1 MAHLYVSASPG
12 PWVTGD
18 TITLTADEAHHAARV
33 ARLTVGETTAVGDG
47 NGMMAQATVASVSGS
62 EVTVT
67 LGFVEHQ
74 GRPIPEIWLAQALAK
89 GDRDERAIQAST
101 ELGIDRVIP
110 YQATRSISTWK
121 GDKVAKGVA
130 RWTKIV
136 TEATKQALRAYVPQ
150 VSKPQTTTELGA
162 RASECQIVV
171 LDPLATETLSQF
183 RPVGD
188 RPILL
193 VVGPEGGLSPEELS
207 TLEKSGATRRKLGES
222 VLRTSSA
229 GPAALAVLNVT
240 LGRW

>member
-1 MAHLYVSASPG
+1 
-12 PWVTGD
+12 
-18 TITLTADEAHHAARV
+18 
-33 ARLTVGETTAVGDG
+33 
-47 NGMMAQATVASVSGS
+47 
-62 EVTVT
+62 
-67 LGFVEHQ
+67 
-74 GRPIPEIWLAQALAK
+74 
-89 GDRDERAIQAST
+89 
-101 ELGIDRVIP
+101 
-110 YQATRSISTWK
+110 
-121 GDKVAKGVA
+121 
-130 RWTKIV
+130 
-136 TEATKQALRAYVPQ
+136 

>member
-1 MAHLYVSASPG
+1 M
-12 PWVTGD
+12 
-18 TITLTADEAHHAARV
+18 
-33 ARLTVGETTAVGDG
+33 
-47 NGMMAQATVASVSGS
+47 
-62 EVTVT
+62 T
-67 LGFVEHQ
+67 LGSVEHQ
-74 GRPIPEIWLAQALAK
+74 GRPTPEIWLAQALAK

-136 TEATKQALRAYVPQ
+136 TEATKQALRAYVPL
-150 VSKPQTTTELGA
+150 VSEPQTTAELGA
-162 RASECQIVV
+162 CASECQIVV

-193 VVGPEGGLSPEELS
+193 VVGPEGGLSPEELG

>member
-1 MAHLYVSASPG
+1 VAHLYLSASLG
-12 PWVTGD
+12 PWAPGD
-18 TITLTADEAHHAARV
+18 TITLTGDEAHHAARV
-33 ARLTVGETTAVGDG
+33 GRLTVGETTAVGDG
-47 NGMMAQATVASVSGS
+47 NGVVAQATVAAVSGS

-67 LGFVEHQ
+67 LGSVEHQ
-74 GRPIPEIWLAQALAK
+74 TRPTPEIWLAQALAK
-89 GDRDERAIQAST
+89 GDRDELAIQAST

-110 YQATRSISTWK
+110 YQASRSISTWS
-121 GDKVAKGVA
+121 GDKVGKGVA

-136 TEATKQALRAYVPQ
+136 TEATKQALRAYVPH
-150 VSKPQTTTELGA
+150 VSHPQTTPEVTALAGQCEV
-162 RASECQIVV
+162 VV
-171 LDPLATETLSQF
+171 LDPHATELLSQF